1 MRELEPT
8 GGCWMQTTVQ
18 GEEWSGTQGSLN
30 SLVTW
35 SGLVFELELVPLAS
49 HHLAIQ
55 YCCPINHQS
64 CITLFYL
71 FRLRSQ
77 QICRYHENGAF
88 PLCFQWMIADL
99 PKAEPGLNFLISTV
113 CVTCLGDLI
122 PVQHSA
128 GIGISPFATCKWYVV
143 RLKVTYSQQ
152 RTPSSESSEMNHQ
165 LN

>member
-1 MRELEPT
+1 MRESEPT
-8 GGCWMQTTVQ
+8 GGCWMQTIVQ

-35 SGLVFELELVPLAS
+35 SGLMFELELVPPAS

-55 YCCPINHQS
+55 YCCPINHRL

-77 QICRYHENGAF
+77 QICRCDENGAF

-113 CVTCLGDLI
+113 CVMCPGDLI

-128 GIGISPFATCKWYVV
+128 GIGISLLQLVSGWLSAWMWGIPSNRLLLPSKAKW
-143 RLKVTYSQQ
+143 TIS
-152 RTPSSESSEMNHQ
+152 
-165 LN
+165 